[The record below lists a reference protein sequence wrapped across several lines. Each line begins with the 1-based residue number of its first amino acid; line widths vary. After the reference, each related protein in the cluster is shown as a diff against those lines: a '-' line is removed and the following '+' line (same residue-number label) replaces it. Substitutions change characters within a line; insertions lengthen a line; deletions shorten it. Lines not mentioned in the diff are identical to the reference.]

1 MKYYEDIQ
9 IGDKVLT
16 PGKTLTDAMVTLMVS
31 LAGYTEPFFHDEEF
45 AKQTPFKGRIMPGL
59 LVVLVAGGL
68 AEHTGYWDGATIGL
82 MGVENIKFPAP
93 ARPGDTIRVEME
105 IINKKET
112 SKPGQGLVWDRKTC
126 RNQRDEVVAVAD
138 FIHLTKRRPQ
148 VFDTR

>member
-1 MKYYEDIQ
+1 MKYYEDIHV
-9 IGDKVLT
+9 GDKVVT
-16 PGKTLTDAMVTLMVS
+16 PGKTLTDAIVTIMVA

-68 AEHTGYWDGATIGL
+68 AEQAGFWEGATIGL
-82 MGVENIKFPAP
+82 VGVENIKFPMA

-112 SKPGQGLVWDRKTC
+112 SKPDRGLVWDRKTC
-126 RNQRDEVVAVAD
+126 RTQRGDVVAIAD
-138 FIHLTKRRPQ
+138 FIHLAWRRPQ
-148 VFDTR
+148 A